1 VNGTPNTPIRVGVVE
16 RHRLIRAGLCLL
28 IARRIA
34 LQVVGEGATC
44 AALVARPNARLDV
57 LVWCHPFD
65 ADDDLSDARAPSG
78 ASRTVV
84 LTESRDP
91 DVLVRAVRLGAS
103 GVVYKNQDAET
114 LCTAIETVHRGE
126 VWFDGAAMAAL
137 ASEVSEAGRRSASPR
152 AVPSIGDLTKR
163 ERQVVG
169 LLAEG
174 MKNRTMADRLFISEA
189 TVRHHL
195 TSIFGKLGVTNRV
208 ELLLLAHRE
217 NVTGVM
223 L

>member
-1 VNGTPNTPIRVGVVE
+1 MTGTPGTPIRVCVVE

-34 LQVVGEGATC
+34 LQVVVDGATC
-44 AALVARPNARLDV
+44 EALVVRPGAPLDV
-57 LVWCHPFD
+57 LVWSHTFE
-65 ADDDLSDARAPSG
+65 ADDDLSGARAPSV
-78 ASRTVV
+78 ASRTLV
-84 LTESRDP
+84 LTESRAP
-91 DVLVRAVRLGAS
+91 DVLVRAIRLGAS
-103 GVVYKNQDAET
+103 GIVYKDQDAET
-114 LCTAIETVHRGE
+114 LNTAIETVHGGE
-126 VWFDGAAMAAL
+126 VWFDGAAMAAIV
-137 ASEVSEAGRRSASPR
+137 SEVSEASRRSALKR
-152 AVPSIGDLTKR
+152 AVPCLGDLTKR

-169 LLAEG
+169 LVAEG
-174 MKNRTMADRLFISEA
+174 MKNRIMADRLCISEA

-217 NVTGVM
+217 SAPGAR